1 VNTVLLLLTL
11 AVDGLVV
18 NKTTGQPAAGVN
30 IALIQAGQGGM
41 QRVGETVSGADGR
54 FTIPNRQ
61 GAAGTVTMLQATYQG
76 VSYNKMLQ
84 GDVSTGVEVA
94 VFSATPNLKAAVVK
108 QHIYILEHVPGEL
121 RVTEYMT
128 VENATNAAVASP
140 NGTVK
145 FFVPESAKGDVSVTT
160 TFGEMGMPLT
170 RPPKKTGQPGIYA
183 VDSAIKPG
191 AETMVE
197 IHWTAPFATPAEF
210 NAKPQHSG
218 KIFMLVPTG
227 MTLSGGGLSPPKPAP
242 KGLTAYAREAAGP
255 FTVTVE
261 GAGSRQNAVAE
272 EEQSEGTPV
281 DIIPPRIYDRVYFV
295 LAFAFGILG
304 IAFYR
309 LYRRP
314 AA

>member
-1 VNTVLLLLTL
+1 MTALLLLML

-18 NKTTGQPAAGVN
+18 NKTTGQPAAGVDV
-30 IALIQAGQGGM
+30 ALIQAGQGGM
-41 QRVGETVSGADGR
+41 QRVGETKSGADGR

-61 GAAGTVTMLQATYQG
+61 GPAGSVSMLQATFQG
-76 VSYNKMLQ
+76 VTYNKMVQ
-84 GDVSTGVEVA
+84 GDVSTGIELP
-94 VFSATPNLKAAVVK
+94 VFAATANTAMAVVK

-121 RVTEYMT
+121 RATEYLTVGNPTNMT
-128 VENATNAAVASP
+128 VANPA
-140 NGTVK
+140 GTVK
-145 FFVPESAKGDVSVTT
+145 FFVPESAKGDIKVTS

-170 RPPKKTGQPGIYA
+170 RTAKKTGQPGIYA

-191 AETMVE
+191 GETMIE
-197 IHWTAPFATPAEF
+197 LHWTAPFATPADF
-210 NAKPQHSG
+210 NAKPLHQG
-218 KIFMLVPTG
+218 QVFMLVPAG
-227 MTLSGGGLSPPKPAP
+227 MTLSGGGLSSPKPAP
-242 KGLTAYAREAAGP
+242 KGLMAYTREGSGP

-261 GAGSRQNAVAE
+261 GAGSRQNAVSE
-272 EEQSEGTPV
+272 EEQNEGTPV

-314 AA
+314 SA